1 MERSEGKEQ
10 PMSAKRIALALVAV
24 LVLALAACGE
34 PAIDELPDEE
44 ITVGLSISTLA
55 NPFFVTLRDGAQ
67 EAADAAGVELVVADS
82 RDDASTE
89 ADNMQDLIVQ
99 EVDVIIINPV
109 DSDAAVAAVESA
121 NQAGIPVVTVDR
133 GVTGGEIVSHIASD
147 NVLGGRLAGELLF
160 ELIGGSGKV
169 AQLEGIPGTSA
180 ARDRGTGFEEALA
193 AAEDIELV
201 TSVTANFSRDEG
213 FTVAQD
219 VFTAHPDLD
228 GLFAQ
233 NDEMALGAL
242 EAAEAAGIADDL
254 IIVGFDAADDALAA
268 IADGQMHGTVAQ
280 LPAEMGKIGVE
291 QAVAV
296 AQGETVDAE
305 IPVEVEV
312 VTEDNVGAF
321 LDE

>member
-1 MERSEGKEQ
+1 
-10 PMSAKRIALALVAV
+10 MSAKRIALALVAM
-24 LVLALAACGE
+24 LALVIAACGD
-34 PAIDELPDEE
+34 PAVDEVDEVAE
-44 ITVGLSISTLA
+44 DDITIGLSISTLA

-67 EAADAAGVELVVADS
+67 EAADAAGVTLVVADS
-82 RDDASTE
+82 QDDASTE

-121 NQAGIPVVTVDR
+121 NAAGIPVVTVDR
-133 GVTGGEIVSHIASD
+133 GVTGGEVVTHIASD

-180 ARDRGTGFEEALA
+180 ARDRGAGFEEALA
-193 AAEDIELV
+193 EAEGVEMV

-254 IIVGFDAADDALAA
+254 VIVGFDAADDALAA
-268 IADGQMHGTVAQ
+268 IADGKMHGTVAQ

-296 AQGETVDAE
+296 AQGETVEPE

>member
-1 MERSEGKEQ
+1 
-10 PMSAKRIALALVAV
+10 MSAKRIALALVAV
-24 LVLALAACGE
+24 LTLALAACGE
-34 PAIDELPDEE
+34 PGVDELPADEDF
-44 ITVGLSISTLA
+44 TVGLSISTLA

-67 EAADAAGVELVVADS
+67 EAADAAGVELVVTDS

-89 ADNMQDLIVQ
+89 ADNLQDLIVQ

-109 DSDAAVAAVESA
+109 DSDAAVASVEAA
-121 NQAGIPVVTVDR
+121 NEAGIPVITVDR
-133 GVTGGEIVSHIASD
+133 GVTGGEVASHIASD
-147 NVLGGRLAGELLF
+147 NVLGGRLATELLF

-180 ARDRGTGFEEALA
+180 ARDRGTGFDEALA
-193 AAEDIELV
+193 EAEGIELA

-228 GLFAQ
+228 GVFAQ

-242 EAAEAAGIADDL
+242 EAAQAAGIAEDL
-254 IIVGFDAADDALAA
+254 VIVGFDAADDALAA
-268 IADGQMHGTVAQ
+268 IAAGEMDGTIAQ
-280 LPAEMGKIGVE
+280 LPAEMGRIALE
-291 QAVAV
+291 QASAI

-305 IPVEVEV
+305 IPVEVTV
-312 VTEDNVGAF
+312 VTADNVDEF
-321 LDE
+321 LSE